1 MCHPQDAV
9 LSRNPI
15 LRPPGPTKKCYVS
28 YVRRWR
34 CSVPCKGD
42 PKSSSC
48 PPVPLLTHHHT
59 QATELQAR
67 SLFPVSSHPPMVS
80 ATPAVLLSVF
90 CTGAVD
96 RMGSS
101 PRPTLA
107 CLSPHTD
114 LQREGLQCLL
124 SASRSFLP
132 ACLSRLLVCRT
143 RSRDVQGY
151 GKFLVF
157 RDSHRRSLF
166 VSLLGSCPVQLQRA
180 GMFWTHC

>member
-1 MCHPQDAV
+1 M
-9 LSRNPI
+9 
-15 LRPPGPTKKCYVS
+15 
-28 YVRRWR
+28 
-34 CSVPCKGD
+34 VP
-42 PKSSSC
+42 
-48 PPVPLLTHHHT
+48 
-59 QATELQAR
+59 
-67 SLFPVSSHPPMVS
+67 

-132 ACLSRLLVCRT
+132 AHLSRLLVCRT

-157 RDSHRRSLF
+157 RDSQEATACVVAGIMSGTTAASREVLDTLLALRRLSLAEKMRG
-166 VSLLGSCPVQLQRA
+166 LGRRA
-180 GMFWTHC
+180 GLTPGCSVVNLVQGGVSTSEHAQALVIF